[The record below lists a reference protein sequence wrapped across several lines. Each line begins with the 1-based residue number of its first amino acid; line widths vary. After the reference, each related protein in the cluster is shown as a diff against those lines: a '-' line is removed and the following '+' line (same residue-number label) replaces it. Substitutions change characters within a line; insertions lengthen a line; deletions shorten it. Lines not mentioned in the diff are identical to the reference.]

1 MDITL
6 LRIATTVVGF
16 VCFLGIVLWVF
27 DRQKTKRFEEAAQLP
42 FLDE

>member
-16 VCFLGIVLWVF
+16 MCFLGILLWVF
-27 DRQKTKRFEEAAQLP
+27 DRKKNQRFEEAAQLP

>member
-16 VCFLGIVLWVF
+16 VCFLGIVLWVY

-42 FLDE
+42 FLGE